1 MQFSK
6 WVSRATKKLQKKFS
20 KNFKS
25 KAHNKVEP
33 KKLAAP
39 TPIPLHKN
47 THEEQFKAQKI
58 ALQDFRSAVS
68 FNNDFSKETEDK
80 ILDFEKKING
90 MVQRGDDIDLGL
102 QTLQMRS
109 GDVQGSYSEMSQN
122 ILKLSETNR
131 ELIEIQKIIEQVL
144 EHSKM
149 ISQIAFKAQ
158 LLSFNAS
165 IEAARAGA
173 AGRGF
178 SVVAQEVGSLAQMS
192 QDAAKEISESLHEN
206 KSTIDNIVKQVGKN
220 IEATKELEGNV
231 SNYFVNLVE
240 MMKEVKSQSEMI
252 KEEGGVLEDQ
262 MSSFSGDLSSKISEQ
277 TKIIARGVAKL
288 TGIEI
293 KEMDSDS
300 FEAENSNYIVVN
312 LGQQAAT
319 DIAGFEN
326 SLHLALG
333 HEFENWLQG
342 QDKSANYLF
351 ACEDGSKSFQACMI
365 AQAAGFKNIY
375 NLQGGTNSLKG
386 SQGFGGTDFASAF

>member
-6 WVSRATKKLQKKFS
+6 WVSKISSELQKKIPKSFKVNKEVKSVPPKIESSSPVQLHAFS
-20 KNFKS
+20 SEKDSNG
-25 KAHNKVEP
+25 
-33 KKLAAP
+33 KKLA
-39 TPIPLHKN
+39 LK
-47 THEEQFKAQKI
+47 
-58 ALQDFRSAVS
+58 DFRWAVS
-68 FNNDFSKETEDK
+68 LNNDFTKETEGK

-192 QDAAKEISESLHEN
+192 QDAAKEISESLREN

-220 IEATKELEGNV
+220 IEETKELEGNV

-262 MSSFSGDLSSKISEQ
+262 MSTFSGDLSSKMIEQ
-277 TKIIARGVAKL
+277 SKVIAQGVAKL

-293 KEMDSDS
+293 NEIESTN
-300 FEAENSNYIVVN
+300 FEAESGKHKIVF
-312 LGQQAAT
+312 LGEHSAN
-319 DIAGFEN
+319 DISGFEN
-326 SLHLALG
+326 SIQVPFG
-333 HEFENWLQG
+333 HDFEAWLQN
-342 QDKSANYLF
+342 QDKSESYLF
-351 ACEDGSKSFQACMI
+351 ACTDGSKSFQACMI

-375 NLQGGTNSLKG
+375 NLNDGTNALQTG
-386 SQGFGGTDFASAF
+386 SGFGGSDIASAF